1 MSSTA
6 QDKGAAAKPVAAVEG
21 AGGKKAPLA
30 SIFIVMTEAHP
41 GQEDEFND
49 WYTNI
54 HCHDTMRISGSV
66 AVQRWKLS
74 PYQLRYNAAYV
85 GPRQRWLCI
94 YEMQDTQANIDAHL
108 KDVFT
113 DAMPITSAQDI
124 SNAEDFYYQPVEAG
138 KNAVEVFASRAS
150 HVITVRMNALAGKD
164 AAFIK
169 WYKDEYLPRTLKLFG
184 FEAGDLYRAT
194 DIQLIGAPP
203 VHRYQAVYHVA
214 DPMVAIESLDSH
226 LAQSGTLI
234 DCPLVDK
241 SSIRIAC
248 YSPIT
253 NRLTAQHVL
262 NLPPEQRALEDK
274 FRANMGNRRHMGEA
288 PGGLKIKRD

>member
-1 MSSTA
+1 MSITA
-6 QDKGAAAKPVAAVEG
+6 QDKSAAAKPVAAVEG
-21 AGGKKAPLA
+21 AAKKAPLA

-74 PYQLRYNAAYV
+74 PYQLRYNAPYV

-94 YEMQDTQANIDAHL
+94 YEMQDTQANIDAHI

-138 KNAVEVFASRAS
+138 KNAVEVFASRGS
-150 HVITVRMNALAGKD
+150 HVITVRMNALPGKD

-169 WYKDEYLPRTLKLFG
+169 WYKDEYLPRTLKLIG

-262 NLPPEQRALEDK
+262 NLPPKQRALEDK